1 MGNALDDVSFASPC
15 GHGEGVCAEKGAF
28 GLFEDF
34 RALLTGGVFFGEGG
48 GEDFA

>member
-1 MGNALDDVSFASPC
+1 MGNALDEVSVATPWERD
-15 GHGEGVCAEKGAF
+15 EGGCAKEGAF

-34 RALLTGGVFFGEGG
+34 RAFLTGGDFFGEGE